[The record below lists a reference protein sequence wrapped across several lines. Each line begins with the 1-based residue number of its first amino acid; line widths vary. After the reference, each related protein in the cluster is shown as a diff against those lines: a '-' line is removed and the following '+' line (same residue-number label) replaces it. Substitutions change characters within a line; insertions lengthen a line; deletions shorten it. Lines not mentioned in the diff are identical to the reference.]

1 MADRRMGQAKLFSR
15 LADALVAGGRLK
27 AAQGLER
34 WQLSKIKFALHAQLP
49 LFGWFRDRKLTSRL
63 ADW

>member
-1 MADRRMGQAKLFSR
+1 
-15 LADALVAGGRLK
+15 VAGGRLK